1 MIMMRRYLW
10 ASLAFPPMQCASFA
24 EFPVKPMSV
33 EEDFNG
39 LTLCLCNIEGFDTL
53 STDSL
58 LAIIPL
64 VFGLPRKQL
73 SATSCEL
80 KVSGS
85 LEILLTEGRFY

>member
-1 MIMMRRYLW
+1 
-10 ASLAFPPMQCASFA
+10 
-24 EFPVKPMSV
+24 MSV

-64 VFGLPRKQL
+64 IFGLPLKQL

-85 LEILLTEGRFY
+85 LEISLTEVRFYYIGIILSPLKHAKLPVSVHLINFCDF